1 MSAKRLIPEKE
12 LKACYGLLPA
22 GLSLLAGASKAGKSW
37 LCLWLCLQLARG
49 GEIWGRT
56 AQPQTVLY
64 LCLEDT
70 YARIQGRLFRL
81 TEDSVPSRLYFQ
93 TGSCAIGDG
102 LELQIEKFLSQHPE
116 TGLVVIDTLQKVR
129 TADPNNG
136 AYASD
141 YQDMSALKS
150 LADRRGIGLLLVHHL
165 RKQGASDPFQQISGS
180 NGLMG
185 AADTIWLLQRQ
196 RMSPTARLQVTG
208 RDVESRAL
216 TLEFNDCV
224 WDLLEETTDRQQAE
238 RAIPA
243 WLWRAADFLAGQA
256 VWQGTASQ
264 LLAAAGVD
272 GVQPNQFTRS
282 LVQHY
287 HQVFAPRG
295 LRFASRRTAN
305 ARLLTFTRDDDDGH
319 DGTVTVS
326 PGVGGIPKTPS
337 SSSSPSFWTR
347 DGNEHGLCV
356 ATGQPFAGPGVPDR
370 MGATPNPVALPE
382 AAQ

>member
-1 MSAKRLIPEKE
+1 MLKLYFPPRCRLRWLIP
-12 LKACYGLLPA
+12 GLLPA
-22 GLSLLAGASKAGKSW
+22 GLPLLAGASKAGKSW

-56 AQPQTVLY
+56 TQPQTVLY

-116 TGLVVIDTLQKVR
+116 TSLVVIDTLQKVR
-129 TADPNNG
+129 TADQNNG

-196 RMSPTARLQVTG
+196 RMSDTARTICGGRRTLSGAPTAGQV
-208 RDVESRAL
+208 
-216 TLEFNDCV
+216 
-224 WDLLEETTDRQQAE
+224 
-238 RAIPA
+238 PP
-243 WLWRAADFLAGQA
+243 
-256 VWQGTASQ
+256 
-264 LLAAAGVD
+264 
-272 GVQPNQFTRS
+272 PN
-282 LVQHY
+282 
-287 HQVFAPRG
+287 
-295 LRFASRRTAN
+295 
-305 ARLLTFTRDDDDGH
+305 
-319 DGTVTVS
+319 
-326 PGVGGIPKTPS
+326 
-337 SSSSPSFWTR
+337 
-347 DGNEHGLCV
+347 C
-356 ATGQPFAGPGVPDR
+356 
-370 MGATPNPVALPE
+370 
-382 AAQ
+382 